1 MMINECIICNS
12 KVEYLDKD
20 EEMECI
26 LCHKKE
32 NSKIRCING
41 HYVCND
47 CHMKGIND
55 IFDICMKEQ
64 STNPLNI
71 LDKLMKQ
78 SFCHMHGPEH
88 HILVGASIITAY
100 YNAKKDMKPDESLKE
115 MINRG
120 KKVPGGICGYW
131 GSCGAA
137 VSSGIAMSIITQSTP
152 LETEAFRLS
161 NLMTSKAL
169 EKIACNGGPRCCK
182 RDSYLAILTAI
193 DFIYENLNV
202 KLEKK
207 DILCEYSNLNK
218 QCIKEKCPFNK

>member
-169 EKIACNGGPRCCK
+169 EKIACNGGPRCCN

-218 QCIKEKCPFNK
+218 QCIKEKCPFHK